1 MVLVQVSI
9 VKGFDCANN
18 YFLTASKTNSWWNHW
33 LFEITIEIMREKLGE
48 ATGAS
53 VIAGKGLDGANNYFP
68 PFLSSLPQVALLC
81 CCYVATANFPLN
93 LMQHSTSRGQNSA
106 SLPVA
111 TSKLP
116 AAEHFT
122 FSIFLVAS
130 FSILTTFG
138 EGFLNV
144 RRWNSIFS
152 ICLFGEGV
160 SFFGEVKNYV
170 LTNSRY

>member
-1 MVLVQVSI
+1 
-9 VKGFDCANN
+9 
-18 YFLTASKTNSWWNHW
+18 
-33 LFEITIEIMREKLGE
+33 MREKLGE

-122 FSIFLVAS
+122 FSIFLVTS
-130 FSILTTFG
+130 FSILTTFLG
-138 EGFLNV
+138 KEAAFLNV
-144 RRWNSIFS
+144 RRWNNIFS

-160 SFFGEVKNYV
+160 SFFGEVKNDV
-170 LTNSRY
+170 LPNSRY

>member
-1 MVLVQVSI
+1 MLLHLNTLANYGNIHRAVNQSQRFRWRQQLFPHRKSNQQLV
-9 VKGFDCANN
+9 KP
-18 YFLTASKTNSWWNHW
+18 
-33 LFEITIEIMREKLGE
+33 FEITVEIMREKLGE

-53 VIAGKGLDGANNYFP
+53 VIARKGLDGANNYFP

-122 FSIFLVAS
+122 FSIFLV
-130 FSILTTFG
+130 T
-138 EGFLNV
+138 
-144 RRWNSIFS
+144 
-152 ICLFGEGV
+152 
-160 SFFGEVKNYV
+160 SFFI
-170 LTNSRY
+170 R

>member
-1 MVLVQVSI
+1 
-9 VKGFDCANN
+9 
-18 YFLTASKTNSWWNHW
+18 
-33 LFEITIEIMREKLGE
+33 MREKLGE

-122 FSIFLVAS
+122 FSIFLVTS
-130 FSILTTFG
+130 FSILTTFLG
-138 EGFLNV
+138 KEAAFLNV

-160 SFFGEVKNYV
+160 SFFGEVKNDV
-170 LTNSRY
+170 LPNSRY